1 METTIIYKFRTFK
14 MKNHPKNI
22 TVFIDESGTLPDPKD
37 KVVVIAAVG
46 TQLSQDL
53 RRLAQKVREKTKIRS
68 GEVKF
73 YRAGERTKT
82 IFLKELAKLEVD
94 LFVLAVEKQG
104 QKIPDT
110 PENFAFL
117 CDLLLKECQIFYGDR
132 IEKIVFDRHF
142 FRKHDQE
149 IFNKYLKQFIN
160 PKTQIIHID
169 SQKNPAVSAADM
181 LAGSF
186 LWQQTGKE
194 ERFYQLVKPLV
205 IVEKRIN
212 WKEARRRFFQK
223 KFLAEPAQAPIQARM
238 INKSLT
244 KEK

>member
-1 METTIIYKFRTFK
+1 MINENMGGKNKITI
-14 MKNHPKNI
+14 
-22 TVFIDESGTLPDPKD
+22 FIDESGTLPDPKD
-37 KVVVIAAVG
+37 KVVIIAAVG
-46 TQLSQDL
+46 VETAEEL
-53 RRLAQKVREKTKIRS
+53 RKMAKKVREKLKLKSAEI
-68 GEVKF
+68 KF
-73 YRAGERTKT
+73 YHAGERTKT

-117 CDLLLKECQIFYGDR
+117 CGLLLKECQIFYGDR
-132 IEKIVFDRHF
+132 IERIVFDRHF

-149 IFNKYLKQFIN
+149 IFNKYLKQFLN
-160 PKTQIIHID
+160 PKAQIIHID
-169 SQKNPAVSAADM
+169 SQKNPTVSAADM

-194 ERFYQLVKPLV
+194 EKFYQLVKPLV

-223 KFLAEPAQAPIQARM
+223 KFLAEPAQAPIQAR
-238 INKSLT
+238 ITNKSLA
-244 KEK
+244 KEKENVKL